1 MSIDSSTPT
10 ALNIGSQPSIYGSR
24 TLNRRW
30 VVLTDIRVEAKD
42 GAKYPT
48 MHKTALHNKDLSS
61 HKDKNV
67 SSAQAE
73 KLCFRDKITYSHRL
87 LFLENSGNNSN
98 TS

>member
-1 MSIDSSTPT
+1 M
-10 ALNIGSQPSIYGSR
+10 
-24 TLNRRW
+24 
-30 VVLTDIRVEAKD
+30 LTDIRVEAKD

-61 HKDKNV
+61 HKNKNV